1 MEKIYGATERY
12 DGIQQIGRRRWEI
25 FYGYGTEGDTAY
37 QYRQTLE
44 HKPSHAEIK
53 ELILTQIN
61 TIVRERILTGL
72 EYQERLVWLS
82 AENQRNIAFAYAL
95 AKGGDLTTPPT
106 LKLGTDN
113 DYILYTFDNA
123 EEVIAFAILVQ
134 EHIERCIEDGRQEKA
149 SVDWSCYEEIMKEAE
164 E

>member
-1 MEKIYGATERY
+1 MKKIFAATGRQ
-12 DGIQQIGRRRWEI
+12 DGVQQIGRKRWEI
-25 FYGYGTEGDTAY
+25 FYGYGKDGDNEY
-37 QYRQTLE
+37 NYRQTLE
-44 HKPSHAEIK
+44 YKPTPEEVRQI
-53 ELILTQIN
+53 ILDQIN
-61 TIVRERILTGL
+61 ANVQEEILQGMRWNGRE
-72 EYQERLVWLS
+72 VWLS